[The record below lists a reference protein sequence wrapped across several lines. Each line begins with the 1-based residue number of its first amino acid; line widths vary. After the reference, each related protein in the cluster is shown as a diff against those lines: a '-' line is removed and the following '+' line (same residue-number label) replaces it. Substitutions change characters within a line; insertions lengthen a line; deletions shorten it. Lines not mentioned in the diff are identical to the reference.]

1 MAHYEDIE
9 IDQGTDVVIQ
19 LELYNPDGS
28 RKTLLNWDS
37 DLGSFHNNYD
47 MRGYIKKSYN
57 STDSA
62 VQFGCTAYNPQ
73 NKENIL
79 ELSLT
84 NVQTDAMRAGRFV
97 YDVEIA
103 STDSDTGIVTVERI
117 LQGNLTLVPSVT
129 R

>member
-19 LELYNPDGS
+19 LELYNPDGT

-47 MRGYIKKSYN
+47 MTGKIKKSYN
-57 STDSA
+57 SSDSA
-62 VQFGCTAYNPQ
+62 VLFGCTAYNPQ

-103 STDSDTGIVTVERI
+103 STDSDGLITVERI

>member
-28 RKTLLNWDS
+28 GKTLLNWDS
-37 DLGSFHNNYD
+37 DLGSFHNNYN
-47 MRGYIKKSYN
+47 MSGKIKKSYN

-62 VQFGCTAYNPQ
+62 VLFGCTAYNPQ

-84 NVQTDAMRAGRFV
+84 NAQTDAMRAGRFV

-103 STDSDTGIVTVERI
+103 STDSDGIVTVERI

>member
-19 LELYNPDGS
+19 LELFNPDGS

-47 MRGYIKKSYN
+47 MTGKIKKSYN
-57 STDSA
+57 SSDSA
-62 VQFGCTAYNPQ
+62 VLFGCTAFNPQ
-73 NKENIL
+73 NRENIL

-103 STDSDTGIVTVERI
+103 STDSDGIITVERI

>member
-19 LELYNPDGS
+19 LELFNPDGS

-47 MRGYIKKSYN
+47 MTGKIKKSYN
-57 STDSA
+57 SSDSA
-62 VQFGCTAYNPQ
+62 VLFGCTAYNPQ

-103 STDSDTGIVTVERI
+103 STDSDGLITVERI